1 MNILAINSSKKQA
14 EISLFDGNNFY
25 THFMDATKS
34 HSEFLLKEIE
44 DFLMEHDLTIQQID
58 CVSVNVGPGSFTG
71 IRIGISF
78 VKAFICALNLNAVKV
93 NNFEIIQHNIQ
104 NKENSYYIVLSS
116 NNEDFYTLKVDNN
129 NYCYGFMNK
138 QQLNDIILKTHE
150 KVYCAESELLN
161 FSDILN
167 INAVSIKE
175 NTFIEISKQK
185 IKAKQYLNIND
196 ISPLYIK
203 KSQAEI
209 GLFEKVKQN
218 LIIKSETTLDEL
230 ALLEAKC
237 FENPYS
243 VNLLK
248 EDLINSNRHQFFAY
262 FKNELV
268 GYISF
273 EETFDELNLFK
284 ICVLPEFREY
294 GIASRLMKNMI
305 DYFNENENI
314 NKIFLEV
321 DAQNTN
327 AIKLYEKFDFQKIS
341 IRKNYYQNG
350 DDALIFEKKKK

>member
-14 EISLFDGNNFY
+14 EISLFDDKNFY
-25 THFMDATKS
+25 THFMDETKS

-44 DFLMEHDLTIQQID
+44 DFLLEHDLTIQQID

-78 VKAFICALNLNAVKV
+78 VKAFICALNLDAVVV

-129 NYCYGFMNK
+129 NFCYGFMNK
-138 QQLNDIILKTHE
+138 QQLNDVITKTNE
-150 KVYCAESELLN
+150 KVYCQESELSN

-167 INAVSIKE
+167 INAISIKE
-175 NTFIEISKQK
+175 NSFIEISKQK
-185 IKAKQYLNIND
+185 VDAKQYSSINE

-203 KSQAEI
+203 KSQAEM
-209 GLFEKVKQN
+209 GLLEQIKQN
-218 LIIKSETTLDEL
+218 LIIKSEVSLDEL

-243 VNLLK
+243 KNLLQ
-248 EDLINSNRHQFFAY
+248 EDLINTNRHQFFAY
-262 FKNELV
+262 FKNELI
-268 GYISF
+268 GYINF
-273 EETFDELNLFK
+273 EETLDELNLFK

-305 DYFNENENI
+305 DYFNENEKL

-321 DAQNTN
+321 DAKNIN

-341 IRKNYYQNG
+341 VRKNYYQNG
-350 DDALIFEKKKK
+350 DDAIIYEKGKR